1 MLQDYRPNRSNLTKA
16 ERYQCDIDAVD
27 AGIPVREAAKRFEV
41 ARESLRL
48 RFLGLRPLDCRC
60 GPQLL
65 YINEDVYSRP
75 SNFALRGRRH
85 LSLDTLNVAC
95 LSLKMVDSVARP
107 RPKGDFVDTAASGGK
122 LLTYEEMEA
131 VAESKAA
138 AAEAKV
144 KAKREAAEARAAKK
158 VEAAALKT
166 ARQTAAAAA
175 RLRRHS
181 ERRERL

>member
-1 MLQDYRPNRSNLTKA
+1 ML
-16 ERYQCDIDAVD
+16 
-27 AGIPVREAAKRFEV
+27 
-41 ARESLRL
+41 
-48 RFLGLRPLDCRC
+48 
-60 GPQLL
+60 
-65 YINEDVYSRP
+65 
-75 SNFALRGRRH
+75 
-85 LSLDTLNVAC
+85 
-95 LSLKMVDSVARP
+95 VDSVVRS

-158 VEAAALKT
+158 VVAAALKT

>member
-1 MLQDYRPNRSNLTKA
+1 
-16 ERYQCDIDAVD
+16 
-27 AGIPVREAAKRFEV
+27 
-41 ARESLRL
+41 
-48 RFLGLRPLDCRC
+48 
-60 GPQLL
+60 
-65 YINEDVYSRP
+65 
-75 SNFALRGRRH
+75 
-85 LSLDTLNVAC
+85 
-95 LSLKMVDSVARP
+95 MVDSVARP

>member
-1 MLQDYRPNRSNLTKA
+1 MAMK
-16 ERYQCDIDAVD
+16 
-27 AGIPVREAAKRFEV
+27 
-41 ARESLRL
+41 
-48 RFLGLRPLDCRC
+48 
-60 GPQLL
+60 
-65 YINEDVYSRP
+65 
-75 SNFALRGRRH
+75 RRH